1 VTLKCKEY
9 LKNRGRKSG
18 QAMAGP
24 PTMALCIGYN
34 HISRGIES
42 HSFSWRMIY
51 DFWVRVSEDGNTVG
65 LTSVLD
71 RGQFVF

>member
-1 VTLKCKEY
+1 
-9 LKNRGRKSG
+9 
-18 QAMAGP
+18 
-24 PTMALCIGYN
+24 MALCIGYN

-42 HSFSWRMIY
+42 HSFSRRMIY

>member
-1 VTLKCKEY
+1 
-9 LKNRGRKSG
+9 
-18 QAMAGP
+18 MAGP

-34 HISRGIES
+34 HISR